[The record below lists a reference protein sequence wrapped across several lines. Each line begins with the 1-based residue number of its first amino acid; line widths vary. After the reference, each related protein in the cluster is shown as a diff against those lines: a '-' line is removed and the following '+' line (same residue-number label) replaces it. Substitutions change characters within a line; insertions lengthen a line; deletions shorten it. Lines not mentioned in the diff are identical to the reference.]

1 MLFNHDSPPSTT
13 RCSYSQS
20 TQSLLSSRTPC
31 TPLFH
36 NQQHHV
42 YHPNAFHHA
51 SEAFTWP
58 SARTVLIARPGGE
71 FKQHCGTL
79 SSVVVVVTVVRSF
92 ARSLQSSKVPK
103 FLPSFVRFQTSKV
116 PSFVAKVPS
125 FVRSLPKFL
134 PSLPKFLRSFVRSFP
149 KFLRS
154 FVRSSERSFGAKKG
168 ASTRRRQ
175 WASILITMYSYLRI
189 RNHSYYTPLRY
200 LPFMILF

>member
-1 MLFNHDSPPSTT
+1 M
-13 RCSYSQS
+13 
-20 TQSLLSSRTPC
+20 SSHTPC

-103 FLPSFVRFQTSKV
+103 FLRFKARSFLRSKV
-116 PSFVAKVPS
+116 PKFQSSFLRSFVSK
-125 FVRSLPKFL
+125 
-134 PSLPKFLRSFVRSFP
+134 LPKFLRSLPKFPPSFVRCQSSFVRCQSS
-149 KFLRS
+149 FLRFRS
-154 FVRSSERSFGAKKG
+154 FVRFQSSFVRLFVHPNAVLAPKKERQHAVGSGQVF
-168 ASTRRRQ
+168 Q
-175 WASILITMYSYLRI
+175 LQCIPI
-189 RNHSYYTPLRY
+189 
-200 LPFMILF
+200 